1 MNGDGRG
8 HESGGSDH
16 DDDMRKP
23 LLVNTGSWWYA
34 IRKSHVSA
42 LLCTLIVALGP
53 IQFGFTGGFSS
64 PTQDAITRD
73 LSLSIS
79 EFSVFGS
86 LSNIGAMMGAIASG
100 EMVEHVGHKGGSNH
114 LQLRIATEDLST
126 FQPSHPLLLHPT
138 AGDRHERPERPRRH
152 GHAEAAAGE
161 HGELVVR
168 HTQVPRLRSALHARR
183 RSRPRPVRLH
193 GWLLLA
199 HAVRH
204 HRRPQ
209 PLHLRGHRRPFHC
222 PCPSTV
228 VASLPC
234 PGI

>member
-100 EMVEHVGHKGGSNH
+100 EMVEHVGHKGVRFFPLACCLSSSTTP
-114 LQLRIATEDLST
+114 LR
-126 FQPSHPLLLHPT
+126 
-138 AGDRHERPERPRRH
+138 G
-152 GHAEAAAGE
+152 
-161 HGELVVR
+161 
-168 HTQVPRLRSALHARR
+168 
-183 RSRPRPVRLH
+183 RPVRY
-193 GWLLLA
+193 LLP
-199 HAVRH
+199 R
-204 HRRPQ
+204 
-209 PLHLRGHRRPFHC
+209 
-222 PCPSTV
+222 T
-228 VASLPC
+228 
-234 PGI
+234 